1 MTGCLFIRS
10 SHLPITD
17 HPMAQVLQS
26 RPMPTQ
32 SPLQRVSSAANLDW
46 RSVARLI
53 DHTLLRADTTR
64 QQVARLCAEAAHF
77 GFAAVFVHPSY
88 VAQAVMALHLTP
100 VKVGT
105 PVGFPLGA
113 ALTSVKRFET
123 AEALRLGADEI
134 DMVLNIGALK
144 SGDRALV
151 ENDIRGVAEVAH
163 RAGGIVKV
171 ILETALL
178 TRDEKVLAC
187 ELAVS
192 AGADFVKTSTG
203 YAAGGATV
211 DDIALLRSVVGER
224 AGVKAAGGICTAAH
238 VAAMLN
244 AGADRIGTSSAVQIM
259 LELGAPPF
267 QQ

>member
-1 MTGCLFIRS
+1 
-10 SHLPITD
+10 
-17 HPMAQVLQS
+17 
-26 RPMPTQ
+26 MP
-32 SPLQRVSSAANLDW
+32 SPVASPAANLDW

-77 GFAAVFVHPSY
+77 GFATVFVHPSHL
-88 VAQAVMALHLTP
+88 AQAVAALHLTP

-123 AEALRLGADEI
+123 AEAIRLGADEI

-151 ENDIRGVAEVAH
+151 ENDIRSVAEIAH
-163 RAGGIVKV
+163 RAGAILKA
-171 ILETALL
+171 ILETVLL
-178 TRDEKVLAC
+178 NREEKVLAC
-187 ELAVS
+187 ELAVF

-203 YAAGGATV
+203 YAGGGATV
-211 DDIALLRSVVGER
+211 EDIALMRQAVGER
-224 AGVKAAGGICTAAH
+224 AGVKAAGGIRTAAH
-238 VAAMLN
+238 VAAMLG
-244 AGADRIGTSSAVQIM
+244 AGADRIGTSSGVAIM
-259 LELGAPPF
+259 LELGAPPPK
-267 QQ
+267 Q